1 MSDPTRA
8 PGDPAKVRRLDGLR
22 ARLRALERGGR
33 APLPLGAPAL
43 DAALGGGLAVGRLHE
58 VAGAAGEGAAAGFC
72 AVLLGRLAAAAGKP
86 VLWCAAAGDLYAP
99 GLGAFG
105 LDPGAAIL
113 ALAAGRA
120 ELLWAIE
127 EGLRCRG
134 LAAVLGET
142 DEICLAAG
150 RRLQLA
156 AEAGGTTGLLL
167 GRPRDASGI
176 AVTRWRVTPTH
187 SLPREAGEG
196 WGGGPRWRV
205 ELLRCRGGAPATW
218 LVEWNDATGDLAVA
232 AALRDGPAAA
242 ARAG

>member
-8 PGDPAKVRRLDGLR
+8 PDDPAKARRIEGLR

-43 DAALGGGLAVGRLHE
+43 DAALGGGLAMGRLHE
-58 VAGAAGEGAAAGFC
+58 VAGAEDGAAAGFC
-72 AVLLGRLAAAAGKP
+72 AVLLGRLAAASGKP
-86 VLWCAAAGDLYAP
+86 VLWCGGGDLYAP

-105 LDPGAAIL
+105 LDPGAVIL

-134 LAAVLGET
+134 LAAVLGEA
-142 DEICLAAG
+142 DKVDLAAG

-156 AEAGGTTGLLL
+156 AEAGGATGLLL
-167 GRPRDASGI
+167 GRPRDASASGI
-176 AVTRWRVTPTH
+176 TVTRWRVAPA
-187 SLPREAGEG
+187 P
-196 WGGGPRWRV
+196 GGPHWRV
-205 ELLRCRGGAPATW
+205 ELLRCRGGAPGSW
-218 LVEWNDATGDLAVA
+218 LMEWDDATGDLAVA

-242 ARAG
+242 TAGRARR

>member
-1 MSDPTRA
+1 MSDPIRA
-8 PGDPAKVRRLDGLR
+8 PDDPAKARRLDGLR

-58 VAGAAGEGAAAGFC
+58 VTGAEGGGAAAGFC

-86 VLWCAAAGDLYAP
+86 VLWCAAASDLYAP
-99 GLGAFG
+99 GLGVFG

-134 LAAVLGET
+134 LAAVLGEA
-142 DEICLAAG
+142 DEIGLAAG

-167 GRPRDASGI
+167 GRPRGDASASSA
-176 AVTRWRVTPTH
+176 AVTRWRVASAP
-187 SLPREAGEG
+187 S
-196 WGGGPRWRV
+196 GPRWRV
-205 ELLRCRGGAPATW
+205 ELLRCRGGAPGSW

-242 ARAG
+242 ATARRARR

>member
-8 PGDPAKVRRLDGLR
+8 PGDPAKARRLEGLR
-22 ARLRALERGGR
+22 TRLRALERGGR

-58 VAGAAGEGAAAGFC
+58 VAGAAEDGAAAGFA

-86 VLWCAAAGDLYAP
+86 VLWCGGGDLYAP
-99 GLGAFG
+99 ALAAFG
-105 LDPGAAIL
+105 LDPGAVIL
-113 ALAAGRA
+113 VLAAGRA

-134 LAAVLGET
+134 LAAVLGEA
-142 DEICLAAG
+142 DEVGLAAG

-167 GRPRDASGI
+167 GRPRDASASGI
-176 AVTRWRVTPTH
+176 AVTRWR
-187 SLPREAGEG
+187 
-196 WGGGPRWRV
+196 
-205 ELLRCRGGAPATW
+205 
-218 LVEWNDATGDLAVA
+218 
-232 AALRDGPAAA
+232 
-242 ARAG
+242 